1 MAHLSKHLQADPKL
15 GCLLSKAVSIR
26 VYHLAHL
33 DPARRKSR
41 TLELGFFPCAFL
53 LFSFSRGAVFWADIP
68 LAQFHRR
75 YRHWAVC
82 ARWFPCSQCMTAMGR
97 ACKLRWRC
105 LACSISIL
113 DICMHASVRLEWMI
127 GCSEFFGAFL
137 FLRRL
142 SLETRRVESCS
153 SVARSL
159 CFSYRFHTAF
169 IPLSYP
175 PPLSPHSF
183 PPTHTLPS
191 LAERSPA
198 APRHSFHQFPAFL
211 SLRHLTTHRPHPP
224 HPAPVH
230 RSDPITSRRHVL

>member
-1 MAHLSKHLQADPKL
+1 M
-15 GCLLSKAVSIR
+15 SIR

-41 TLELGFFPCAFL
+41 TLELGFFPCAFF

-68 LAQFHRR
+68 RAQFHRR

-82 ARWFPCSQCMTAMGR
+82 ARWFPCSRCMTAMGR

-113 DICMHASVRLEWMI
+113 DTCMHASVRLEWMI

-159 CFSYRFHTAF
+159 CFSYCFHTAF

-175 PPLSPHSF
+175 PPPSHHTHFHPRTHCPRWPSAVLLPPATPFTNFPCLSVSAPSHYSQIASPTPSAS
-183 PPTHTLPS
+183 PPPRSNNVPQTCAVRLIGS
-191 LAERSPA
+191 ERSSP
-198 APRHSFHQFPAFL
+198 
-211 SLRHLTTHRPHPP
+211 TTR
-224 HPAPVH
+224 
-230 RSDPITSRRHVL
+230 

>member
-1 MAHLSKHLQADPKL
+1 M
-15 GCLLSKAVSIR
+15 SIR

-169 IPLSYP
+169 IPLSYSP
-175 PPLSPHSF
+175 PPLTTLISTHAYTALAGRAQSCCPPPLLSPVPCLSVSAPSHYPQAASPTPSAS
-183 PPTHTLPS
+183 PPLRSNNVPQTCAVRLIGS
-191 LAERSPA
+191 ERSSP
-198 APRHSFHQFPAFL
+198 
-211 SLRHLTTHRPHPP
+211 TTR
-224 HPAPVH
+224 
-230 RSDPITSRRHVL
+230 